1 MALEMTYIMDKNSVP
16 WLLWRPPKKDEAKG
30 EDSPDNKLTF
40 DGPQVVAFHFLTKH
54 GQDLVNSNP
63 TWLKVLDQLAQEYA
77 GRIRFSLQEM
87 STIGEFNENL
97 NAEDFGSYRK
107 GLPPRIY
114 GKDSQGRVYEM
125 HKLVSHKYLKEF
137 CEQLLHDQLF
147 RAVILGPSTK
157 QDSSS
162 RNYFELCEQRSGDML
177 VMLYDP
183 ASYYWTFQ
191 ERKLRKLVRLLAG
204 EDLPIVVVD
213 KANNYLG
220 VGFNANWQQLIYCHS
235 STIFSSPSRD
245 GWDIR
250 LNILME
256 TTRQYLRHIA
266 GNRKPELK
274 NYDAK
279 GELRGPVEAL
289 DFIQYLY

>member
-1 MALEMTYIMDKNSVP
+1 MALEKTYFKDNNSVP
-16 WLLWRPPKKDEAKG
+16 WLLWQKDKA
-30 EDSPDNKLTF
+30 EDEYPLTSNV
-40 DGPQVVAFHFLTKH
+40 PQVVVFHFLAKQGH
-54 GQDLVNSNP
+54 NLIDSNA
-63 TWLKVLDQLAQEYA
+63 TWLKLLDQLAQEYA
-77 GRIRFSLQEM
+77 GRILFGLREI
-87 STIGEFNENL
+87 STIGDFNENL

-114 GKDSQGRVYEM
+114 GKDSLGRVYEM

-147 RAVILGPSTK
+147 QAVLLGPTPK
-157 QDSSS
+157 QDSPP
-162 RNYFELCEQRSGDML
+162 RNFFELCEQRSGDML

-191 ERKLRKLVRLLAG
+191 ERKLRKLLRLLAG
-204 EDLPIVVVD
+204 EDLPIVIVD

-220 VGFNANWQQLIYCHS
+220 VGFTARWQQLINCHC
-235 STIFSSPSRD
+235 STIFSCPSRE
-245 GWDIR
+245 GCDIR
-250 LNILME
+250 LNVLME
-256 TTRQYLRHIA
+256 SSREYLRHIA

-279 GELRGPVEAL
+279 GEPRGPVEAL
-289 DFIQYLY
+289 EYIQYLY